1 MKHRFFVIPA
11 VDPNPAEEE
20 LNRFCS
26 QHRVVALEKHF
37 VADGANSFWSVCV
50 SVASRE
56 PFTAT
61 SKRKPQVDY
70 KELLSADE
78 FTVYAQLREL
88 RKSIADSEGVPVYAL
103 FTNEQL
109 ANMVQNRICTQ
120 AGLLELEGVGKARV
134 EKYAAPFLKI
144 LSAAWSRSRNDEAHK
159 N

>member
-1 MKHRFFVIPA
+1 MKHRFFAIPA
-11 VDPNPAEEE
+11 LDPGPAEEE
-20 LNRFCS
+20 LNRFWT
-26 QHRVVALEKHF
+26 QHRVVALDKHF

-50 SVASRE
+50 SVSSGEPLPAS
-56 PFTAT
+56 
-61 SKRKPQVDY
+61 SKRKSQVDY

-78 FTVYAQLREL
+78 FTVYVQLREL
-88 RKSIADSEGVPVYAL
+88 RKSIADSEGVPAYAL

-109 ANMVQNRICTQ
+109 ANMVQNRICNQ

-144 LSAAWSRSRNDEAHK
+144 LSTAWSRSRNDEAHK